1 MFAVINWN
9 NMKIQTQLKELLGSH
24 IITQEIADKIVD
36 YYAQKS
42 NGKPNP
48 LLIAFGILGALIGG
62 LGIILIL
69 AHNWDSLSVRMKSI
83 IAFLPLLLGQFLCG
97 YSLFKKKGNVVWSES
112 SSLFLF
118 ISIGACI
125 SLISQVYH
133 ISGDFDTFL
142 ITWLLLGLP
151 LVYLLRSFST
161 SLLYIIG
168 ITFYGVNQGYFN
180 WNAGETYYF
189 WMLLAGILPFIVWMQ
204 KTQKDNNFL
213 KIAYWFIALSL
224 TITLGTIAY
233 KTDILMHI
241 AYFSLFGVMYNF
253 GHSRWMS
260 NHRIISNGPRL
271 IGGLGMTAMLFFY
284 SFNDFWRF
292 FGRYGANI
300 YWGKAILSP
309 ELLASTGLIL
319 LSVIILCITVKRT
332 SWQSLKPMSF
342 LPFLFVLLFALGYYW
357 SFSQLAI
364 NITVLLIGV
373 HSIKIGADKDD
384 LGLLNKGLAIVA
396 ILAFCRFFDQNI
408 SFVIKGIIFLIVGAS
423 FYVANYLLIQ
433 KRKKN
438 LNQ

>member
-1 MFAVINWN
+1 
-9 NMKIQTQLKELLGSH
+9 
-24 IITQEIADKIVD
+24 
-36 YYAQKS
+36 
-42 NGKPNP
+42 
-48 LLIAFGILGALIGG
+48 
-62 LGIILIL
+62 
-69 AHNWDSLSVRMKSI
+69 
-83 IAFLPLLLGQFLCG
+83 
-97 YSLFKKKGNVVWSES
+97 
-112 SSLFLF
+112 
-118 ISIGACI
+118 
-125 SLISQVYH
+125 
-133 ISGDFDTFL
+133 
-142 ITWLLLGLP
+142 
-151 LVYLLRSFST
+151 
-161 SLLYIIG
+161 
-168 ITFYGVNQGYFN
+168 
-180 WNAGETYYF
+180 
-189 WMLLAGILPFIVWMQ
+189 
-204 KTQKDNNFL
+204 
-213 KIAYWFIALSL
+213 
-224 TITLGTIAY
+224 
-233 KTDILMHI
+233 
-241 AYFSLFGVMYNF
+241 MYNF

-260 NHRIISNGPRL
+260 NHRVISNGPRF

-292 FGRYGANI
+292 FGRYGTNI